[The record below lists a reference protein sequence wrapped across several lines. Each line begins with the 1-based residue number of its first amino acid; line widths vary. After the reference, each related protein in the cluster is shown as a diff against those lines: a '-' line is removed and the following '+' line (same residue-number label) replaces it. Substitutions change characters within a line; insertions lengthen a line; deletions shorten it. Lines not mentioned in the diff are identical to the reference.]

1 MPAGALWMKRCG
13 MCIASDKDCSDPA
26 DIQPIELTKAKIP
39 LFINS
44 QAVGD
49 KEREK
54 TRFIITN

>member
-1 MPAGALWMKRCG
+1 
-13 MCIASDKDCSDPA
+13 MCIASHKDCSDPA

-49 KEREK
+49 RERERERERENK
-54 TRFIITN
+54 IY